1 MRIFTCTETVS
12 PPNAWTAP
20 RSPSGPTATAFWCP
34 ADSPVAGP
42 CWSSTSRANPDMD
55 PQRTAPAS
63 LSTGTP
69 PSLSA
74 EHDCGCASSE
84 ADLSTREGFERFIL
98 DYQKDVFRFLLRR
111 GVPAQTAPDLR

>member
-1 MRIFTCTETVS
+1 
-12 PPNAWTAP
+12 
-20 RSPSGPTATAFWCP
+20 
-34 ADSPVAGP
+34 
-42 CWSSTSRANPDMD
+42 MD